1 MSSIPKPDKKPKYNQ
16 NKPYEW
22 VDSQWEKLMTK
33 QKELEDEITNLT
45 GKIKNDMDY
54 IKMLENSVE
63 ESKENLETCTKNY
76 SKLWDSNKDLNE
88 KYDKLHKL
96 YSEGTPTDG
105 LEVGRPEDYEDDLQL
120 KLFPPND
127 VY

>member
-54 IKMLENSVE
+54 IKMLEGSIE
-63 ESKENLETCTKNY
+63 DLKENLATCTKNY
-76 SKLWDSNKDLNE
+76 SKLWDSTKGSKNWGNESFQGNK
-88 KYDKLHKL
+88 K
-96 YSEGTPTDG
+96 
-105 LEVGRPEDYEDDLQL
+105 
-120 KLFPPND
+120 
-127 VY
+127 